1 MLLLIG
7 AFACVLGAAMGQVL
21 YKAGAIAI
29 NDSGTFLAVKPLGI
43 LFVAFGLYFVTSI
56 GWVLILKRA
65 PLGQIYP
72 VMALSFVVVPIAS
85 YFAFGEQFT
94 SKYIVG
100 VILIFAGIILC
111 LRS

>member
-1 MLLLIG
+1 MLLIIA
-7 AFACVLGAAMGQVL
+7 AFVCVLGAAMGQVL
-21 YKAGAIAI
+21 YKAGALSSNEA
-29 NDSGTFLAVKPLGI
+29 GTLLAAKPLSLLAI
-43 LFVAFGLYFVTSI
+43 AFGLYFVTSI
-56 GWVLILKRA
+56 GWVLILRRA

-85 YFAFGEQFT
+85 YFAFGEQFS

-100 VILIFAGIILC
+100 VVLIVAGIAFC